1 VFGRRSKS
9 AAPETPDDSTKVDG
23 KGRPTPTR
31 KEAEEARKQ
40 RLAAPKGRR
49 QQAARSR
56 DQNRDARARVRTALQ
71 TGDDKYL
78 PERDKGPVKRYVR
91 DYVDSRRTIGEL
103 LLPVFFV
110 VFVIV
115 IAAPQFSSVGNTVWV
130 LIIALMIIDS
140 VRISTG
146 VKKGIRERFGDE
158 ETKGV
163 TMYAM
168 MRAWQM
174 RRLRL
179 PKPQVSRGDSI

>member
-9 AAPETPDDSTKVDG
+9 EAVDAADLDAKIGG

-49 QQAARSR
+49 GQTAQTREQAKA
-56 DQNRDARARVRTALQ
+56 QRARMRSAME

-78 PERDKGPVKRYVR
+78 PTRDKGPVKRYVR
-91 DYVDSRRTIGEL
+91 DYVDSRRTIGEF

-110 VFVIV
+110 VFIV
-115 IAAPQFSSVGNTVWV
+115 ILLAPQWAGLGSFAWL
-130 LIIALMIIDS
+130 LIIALMVIDS
-140 VRISTG
+140 LRISRGAKAG
-146 VKKGIRERFGDE
+146 VRERFGDD

-163 TMYAM
+163 TMYAV
-168 MRAWQM
+168 MRGWQM

-179 PKPQVSRGDSI
+179 PKPQVAHGDSI

>member
-9 AAPETPDDSTKVDG
+9 EEVELADLESKVGG

-31 KEAEEARKQ
+31 KEAEEARKA

-49 QQAARSR
+49 GQTARTKDQA
-56 DQNRDARARVRTALQ
+56 RDARAKMRAAME

-78 PERDKGPVKRYVR
+78 PARDKGPVKRYVR
-91 DYVDSRRTIGEL
+91 DYVDSRRTIGEF

-110 VFVIV
+110 VFVV
-115 IAAPQFSSVGNTVWV
+115 ILLAPQYSGFGSFAW
-130 LIIALMIIDS
+130 LFIIAMMVVDS
-140 VRISTG
+140 IRISRGAKAG
-146 VKKGIRERFGDE
+146 VRERFGDD

-163 TMYAM
+163 TMYAV
-168 MRAWQM
+168 MRGWQM

-179 PKPQVSRGDSI
+179 PKPQVQHGDSV